1 MKVLTPKFRIQIE
14 GAATVFPQNAV
25 VTNFDLLKN
34 HPESKD
40 KPDALLQELAER
52 IHRAYGFRSRHMI
65 RKPWI
70 NSAPTEHEE
79 NSETLCT
86 EAVKMILAKKPKYQP
101 DAFLLGTT
109 TTRRYTGSQA
119 TSVLGKFS
127 LEAPAYELKAG
138 CSTSLASLH
147 LAFLLMHQ
155 YDRVL
160 VACAETLS
168 KVVHPDVRETWF
180 GLGDGGAALA
190 LRRVKS
196 GGDFFI
202 ERQLYSTDG
211 RYVDLYTTP
220 GNLPPHPDTLKRS
233 DFALVGDAGELKE
246 RAKVRY
252 LAMIR
257 KMLSKKELKSVQW
270 IIPHQVNLLL
280 NDEVVKET
288 GMSGEILWDSDQI
301 GNIGGSSIL
310 YTLSKAIQEKRFRKG
325 DRIFFMSVGGGL
337 SFASQLWKKI

>member
-1 MKVLTPKFRIQIE
+1 
-14 GAATVFPQNAV
+14 VFPKNAV

-40 KPDALLQELAER
+40 KPEALLQELAER

-65 RKPWI
+65 RKPW
-70 NSAPTEHEE
+70 SQALPHDQEE
-79 NSETLCT
+79 SSESLCA
-86 EAVKMILAKKPKYQP
+86 EAVGQILAKKPKYKP
-101 DAFLLGTT
+101 EAFLLGTT

-190 LRRVKS
+190 LRRVKT
-196 GGDFFI
+196 GGDFCI
-202 ERQLYSTDG
+202 EKQFYSTDG

-220 GNLPPHPDTLKRS
+220 GNLPPHPETLKRA
-233 DFALVGDAGELKE
+233 DFALVGDASELKD

-252 LAMIR
+252 KEMIR
-257 KMLSKKELKSVQW
+257 KMLPKKELQSIQW
-270 IIPHQVNLLL
+270 IIPHQVNRLLT
-280 NDEVVKET
+280 DEVVKET
-288 GMSGEILWDSDQI
+288 GISGEILWDSDQI
-301 GNIGGSSIL
+301 GNIGGASVL

-337 SFASQLWKKI
+337 SFATQLWKKL